1 MSDGFS
7 PSYLEEQIQIY
18 RGLVRAL
25 EQCEDTDEAVG
36 RIANHRA
43 SKVNLSRLI
52 LDQTSYDWQAPM
64 PNLPPLKE
72 GGEA

>member
-18 RGLVRAL
+18 KGLIRAL
-25 EQCEDTDEAVG
+25 EQGEDTDEALG
-36 RIANHRA
+36 KIANHRA
-43 SKVNLSRLI
+43 SIVNLSRLM
-52 LDQTSYDWQAPM
+52 LDQTSYDWRAPM
-64 PNLPPLKE
+64 PNLVPLKE